1 MVVGMLFR
9 GYVQETLCNMEGP
22 LVDRGGNTSLK
33 LHLEQFSIWRILDE
47 DVFQTLNLLLHS

>member
-1 MVVGMLFR
+1 MLLR

-47 DVFQTLNLLLHS
+47 DVFQTLNLFLHS